1 MAVRIECEVE
11 GFEKNWVEFRGDRWP
26 FGDRRAMMDG
36 QTDLESL
43 KVILGYIEGWNMLN
57 VKDKKVVFDPEGG
70 VDLLDTMDEI
80 LVNWLIGAWFE
91 ARAKREELPKK
102 VS

>member
-1 MAVRIECEVE
+1 MAIRIKCEVE
-11 GFEKNWVEFRGDRWP
+11 GFEKNWAEFRDTSWP

-43 KVILGYIEGWNMLN
+43 KVILGYVEGWNMLD
-57 VKDKKVVFDPEGG
+57 VKDKKVVFNPEGD
-70 VDLLDTMDEI
+70 VSLLDTMDEI